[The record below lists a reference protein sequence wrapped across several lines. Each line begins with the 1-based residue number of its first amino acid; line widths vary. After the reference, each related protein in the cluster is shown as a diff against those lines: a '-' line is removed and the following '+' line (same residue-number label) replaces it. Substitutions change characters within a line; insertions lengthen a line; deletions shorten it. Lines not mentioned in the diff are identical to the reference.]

1 MSDNIRVGLIGYGY
15 ASKTFHAPLIAG
27 TPGLELAV
35 ISSSDETKVK
45 ADWPTV
51 TVVSEPKHLFND
63 PNIDLIVIPTP
74 NDTHFPL
81 AKAALEAG
89 KHVVVDKP
97 FTVTLS
103 QARELDALA
112 KSLGRVLSVFHNRRW
127 DSDFLTLKGL
137 LAEGVLGEVAYF
149 ESHFDRFR
157 PQVRDRWREQGG
169 PGSGIWY
176 DLAPHLLD
184 QAITLFGLPV
194 SMTVDLAQL
203 RPGAQSTDY
212 FHAILSYPQ
221 RRVIL
226 HGTML
231 AAAESARYIVHGS
244 RGSYVKYGLDPQEE
258 RLKNGERLPQEDW
271 GYDMRDGV
279 LTRVEG
285 EERVEETLLT
295 VPGNYPAYYAAIRDA
310 LNGDGENPVPASQA
324 IQAMELIELGIES
337 AKHRAT
343 LCLANGGGVILTIT
357 SMAAENKNI
366 NMTSYASSK
375 AAASHLVRNMA
386 FDLGEKNIRVNGIA
400 PGAILTDALKSVIT
414 PEIEQK
420 MLQHTPIR
428 RLGQPQDIANAA
440 LFLCS
445 PAASWVSGQILTVSG
460 GGVQEL
466 N

>member
-1 MSDNIRVGLIGYGY
+1 MSDSIRVGLIGYGY

-27 TPGLELAV
+27 TPGMALAAV
-35 ISSSDETKVK
+35 SSSDATKVH

-51 TVVSEPKHLFND
+51 PVVSEPKHLFND

-97 FTVTLS
+97 FTMTLS

-112 KSLGRVLSVFHNRRW
+112 KSLGRLLSVFHNRRW
-127 DSDFLTLKGL
+127 DSDFLTVKAL
-137 LAEGVLGEVAYF
+137 LSEGTLGEITFF

-157 PQVRDRWREQGG
+157 PQVRNRWREQAG

-184 QAITLFGLPV
+184 QAVNLFGLPV

-203 RPGAQSTDY
+203 RPGAQTTDY

-221 RRVIL
+221 RRIVL
-226 HGTML
+226 HGTMV
-231 AAAESARYIVHGS
+231 AAAESARYIIHGT
-244 RGSYVKYGLDPQEE
+244 RGSYVKFGLDPQED

-279 LTRVEG
+279 VTKVEG
-285 EERVEETLLT
+285 ETLVEETLLT
-295 VPGNYPAYYAAIRDA
+295 SPGNYPAYYAAVRDA
-310 LNGDGENPVPASQA
+310 LNGTGENPVPASQA
-324 IQAMELIELGIES
+324 IQIMELIELGIES

-343 LCLANGGGVILTIT
+343 LCLA
-357 SMAAENKNI
+357 
-366 NMTSYASSK
+366 
-375 AAASHLVRNMA
+375 
-386 FDLGEKNIRVNGIA
+386 
-400 PGAILTDALKSVIT
+400 
-414 PEIEQK
+414 
-420 MLQHTPIR
+420 
-428 RLGQPQDIANAA
+428 
-440 LFLCS
+440 
-445 PAASWVSGQILTVSG
+445 
-460 GGVQEL
+460 
-466 N
+466 

>member
-1 MSDNIRVGLIGYGY
+1 MSDSIRVGLIGYGY

-27 TPGLELAV
+27 TPGMALAAV
-35 ISSSDETKVK
+35 SSSDATKVH

-51 TVVSEPKHLFND
+51 PVVSEPKHLFND

-112 KSLGRVLSVFHNRRW
+112 KSLGRLLSVFHNRRW
-127 DSDFLTLKGL
+127 DSDFLTVKSL
-137 LAEGVLGEVAYF
+137 LSEGTLGEITFF

-157 PQVRDRWREQGG
+157 PQVRNRWREQAG

-184 QAITLFGLPV
+184 QAVNLFGLPV

-203 RPGAQSTDY
+203 RPGAQTTDY

-221 RRVIL
+221 RRIVL
-226 HGTML
+226 HGTMV
-231 AAAESARYIVHGS
+231 AAAESARYIIHGT
-244 RGSYVKYGLDPQEE
+244 RGSYVKFGLDPQED

-279 LTRVEG
+279 VTKVEG
-285 EERVEETLLT
+285 ETLVEETLLT
-295 VPGNYPAYYAAIRDA
+295 SPGNYPAYYAAVRDA
-310 LNGDGENPVPASQA
+310 LNGTGENPVPASQA
-324 IQAMELIELGIES
+324 IQIMELIELGIES

-343 LCLANGGGVILTIT
+343 LCLA
-357 SMAAENKNI
+357 
-366 NMTSYASSK
+366 
-375 AAASHLVRNMA
+375 
-386 FDLGEKNIRVNGIA
+386 
-400 PGAILTDALKSVIT
+400 
-414 PEIEQK
+414 
-420 MLQHTPIR
+420 
-428 RLGQPQDIANAA
+428 
-440 LFLCS
+440 
-445 PAASWVSGQILTVSG
+445 
-460 GGVQEL
+460 
-466 N
+466 

>member
-1 MSDNIRVGLIGYGY
+1 MSDSIRVGLIGYGY

-27 TPGLELAV
+27 TPGMALAAV
-35 ISSSDETKVK
+35 SSSDATKVH

-51 TVVSEPKHLFND
+51 PVVSEPKHLFND

-103 QARELDALA
+103 QACELDALA
-112 KSLGRVLSVFHNRRW
+112 KSLGRLLSVFHNRRW
-127 DSDFLTLKGL
+127 DSDFLTVKAL
-137 LAEGVLGEVAYF
+137 LSEGTLGEITFF

-157 PQVRDRWREQGG
+157 PQVRNRWREQAG

-184 QAITLFGLPV
+184 QAVNLFGLPV

-203 RPGAQSTDY
+203 RPGAQTTDY

-221 RRVIL
+221 RRIVL
-226 HGTML
+226 HGTMV
-231 AAAESARYIVHGS
+231 AAAESARYIIHGT
-244 RGSYVKYGLDPQEE
+244 RGSYVKFGLDPQED

-279 LTRVEG
+279 VTKVEG
-285 EERVEETLLT
+285 ETLVEETLLT
-295 VPGNYPAYYAAIRDA
+295 SPGNYPAYYAAVRDA
-310 LNGDGENPVPASQA
+310 LNGTGENPVPASQA
-324 IQAMELIELGIES
+324 IQIMELIELGIES

-343 LCLANGGGVILTIT
+343 LCLA
-357 SMAAENKNI
+357 
-366 NMTSYASSK
+366 
-375 AAASHLVRNMA
+375 
-386 FDLGEKNIRVNGIA
+386 
-400 PGAILTDALKSVIT
+400 
-414 PEIEQK
+414 
-420 MLQHTPIR
+420 
-428 RLGQPQDIANAA
+428 
-440 LFLCS
+440 
-445 PAASWVSGQILTVSG
+445 
-460 GGVQEL
+460 
-466 N
+466 

>member
-1 MSDNIRVGLIGYGY
+1 MSDSIRVGLIGYGY

-27 TPGLELAV
+27 TPGMALAAV
-35 ISSSDETKVK
+35 SSSDATKVH

-51 TVVSEPKHLFND
+51 PVVSEPKHLFND

-112 KSLGRVLSVFHNRRW
+112 KSLGRLLSVFHNRRW
-127 DSDFLTLKGL
+127 DSDFLTVKAL
-137 LAEGVLGEVAYF
+137 LSEGTLGEITFF

-157 PQVRDRWREQGG
+157 PQVRNRWREQAG

-184 QAITLFGLPV
+184 QAVNLFGLPV

-203 RPGAQSTDY
+203 RPGAQTTDY

-221 RRVIL
+221 RRIVL
-226 HGTML
+226 HGTMV
-231 AAAESARYIVHGS
+231 AAAESARYVIHGT
-244 RGSYVKYGLDPQEE
+244 RGSYVKFGLDPQED

-279 LTRVEG
+279 VTKVEG
-285 EERVEETLLT
+285 ETLVEEILLT
-295 VPGNYPAYYAAIRDA
+295 SPGNYPAYYAAVRDA
-310 LNGDGENPVPASQA
+310 LNGTGENPVPASQA
-324 IQAMELIELGIES
+324 IQIMELIELGIES

-343 LCLANGGGVILTIT
+343 LCLA
-357 SMAAENKNI
+357 
-366 NMTSYASSK
+366 
-375 AAASHLVRNMA
+375 
-386 FDLGEKNIRVNGIA
+386 
-400 PGAILTDALKSVIT
+400 
-414 PEIEQK
+414 
-420 MLQHTPIR
+420 
-428 RLGQPQDIANAA
+428 
-440 LFLCS
+440 
-445 PAASWVSGQILTVSG
+445 
-460 GGVQEL
+460 
-466 N
+466 

>member
-1 MSDNIRVGLIGYGY
+1 MSDSIRVGLIGYGY

-27 TPGLELAV
+27 TPGMALAAV
-35 ISSSDETKVK
+35 SSSDATKVH

-51 TVVSEPKHLFND
+51 PVVSEPKHLFND
-63 PNIDLIVIPTP
+63 PNINLIVIPTP

-112 KSLGRVLSVFHNRRW
+112 KSLGRLLSVFHNRRW
-127 DSDFLTLKGL
+127 DSDFLTVKAL
-137 LAEGVLGEVAYF
+137 LSEGTLGEITFF

-157 PQVRDRWREQGG
+157 PQVRNRWREQAG

-184 QAITLFGLPV
+184 QAVNLFGLPV

-203 RPGAQSTDY
+203 RPGAQTTDY

-221 RRVIL
+221 RRIVL
-226 HGTML
+226 HGTMV
-231 AAAESARYIVHGS
+231 AAAESALYIIHGT
-244 RGSYVKYGLDPQEE
+244 RGSYVKFGLDPQED

-279 LTRVEG
+279 VTKVEG
-285 EERVEETLLT
+285 ETLVEETLLT
-295 VPGNYPAYYAAIRDA
+295 SPGNYPAYYAAVRDA
-310 LNGDGENPVPASQA
+310 LNGTGENPVPASQA
-324 IQAMELIELGIES
+324 IQIMELIELGIES

-343 LCLANGGGVILTIT
+343 LCLA
-357 SMAAENKNI
+357 
-366 NMTSYASSK
+366 
-375 AAASHLVRNMA
+375 
-386 FDLGEKNIRVNGIA
+386 
-400 PGAILTDALKSVIT
+400 
-414 PEIEQK
+414 
-420 MLQHTPIR
+420 
-428 RLGQPQDIANAA
+428 
-440 LFLCS
+440 
-445 PAASWVSGQILTVSG
+445 
-460 GGVQEL
+460 
-466 N
+466 

>member
-1 MSDNIRVGLIGYGY
+1 MSDSIRVGLIGYGY

-27 TPGLELAV
+27 TPGMALAAV
-35 ISSSDETKVK
+35 SSSDATKVH

-51 TVVSEPKHLFND
+51 PVVSEPKHLFND

-103 QARELDALA
+103 QAREQDALA
-112 KSLGRVLSVFHNRRW
+112 KSLGRLLSVFHNRRW
-127 DSDFLTLKGL
+127 DSDFLTVKAL
-137 LAEGVLGEVAYF
+137 LSEGTLGEITFF

-157 PQVRDRWREQGG
+157 PQVRNRWREQAG

-184 QAITLFGLPV
+184 QAVNLFGLPV

-203 RPGAQSTDY
+203 RPGAQTTDY

-221 RRVIL
+221 RRIVL
-226 HGTML
+226 HGTMV
-231 AAAESARYIVHGS
+231 AAAESARYIIHGT
-244 RGSYVKYGLDPQEE
+244 RGSYVKFGLDPQED

-279 LTRVEG
+279 VTKVEG
-285 EERVEETLLT
+285 ETLVEETLLT
-295 VPGNYPAYYAAIRDA
+295 SPGNYPAYYAAVRDA
-310 LNGDGENPVPASQA
+310 LNGTGENPVPASQA
-324 IQAMELIELGIES
+324 IQIMELIELGIES

-343 LCLANGGGVILTIT
+343 LCLA
-357 SMAAENKNI
+357 
-366 NMTSYASSK
+366 
-375 AAASHLVRNMA
+375 
-386 FDLGEKNIRVNGIA
+386 
-400 PGAILTDALKSVIT
+400 
-414 PEIEQK
+414 
-420 MLQHTPIR
+420 
-428 RLGQPQDIANAA
+428 
-440 LFLCS
+440 
-445 PAASWVSGQILTVSG
+445 
-460 GGVQEL
+460 
-466 N
+466 

>member
-1 MSDNIRVGLIGYGY
+1 MSDIIRVGVIGYGY

-27 TPGLELAV
+27 TAGMTLAA
-35 ISSSDETKVK
+35 ISSSDESKVK
-45 ADWPTV
+45 ADWPNV
-51 TVVSEPKHLFND
+51 DVVADPKRLFND

-112 KSLGRVLSVFHNRRW
+112 RSYGRLLSVFHNRRW
-127 DSDFLTLKGL
+127 DSDFLTLKAL
-137 LAEGVLGEVAYF
+137 LADGALGEVAYF

-184 QAITLFGLPV
+184 QAVNLFGLPV
-194 SMTVDLAQL
+194 SLTVDLAQL

-212 FHAILSYPQ
+212 FHAVLTYPQ
-221 RRVIL
+221 RRVVL

-231 AAAESARYIVHGS
+231 AAAESARYIVHGT

-258 RLKNGERLPQEDW
+258 RLKSGARLPQEDW

-279 LTRVEG
+279 LTRIDG
-285 EERVEETLLT
+285 EARKEETWLT
-295 VPGNYPAYYAAIRDA
+295 LPGNYPAYYAAIRDA
-310 LNGDGENPVPASQA
+310 LMGGGENPVPASQA
-324 IQAMELIELGIES
+324 IRIMELIELGIES

-343 LCLANGGGVILTIT
+343 LSLT
-357 SMAAENKNI
+357 
-366 NMTSYASSK
+366 
-375 AAASHLVRNMA
+375 
-386 FDLGEKNIRVNGIA
+386 
-400 PGAILTDALKSVIT
+400 
-414 PEIEQK
+414 
-420 MLQHTPIR
+420 
-428 RLGQPQDIANAA
+428 
-440 LFLCS
+440 
-445 PAASWVSGQILTVSG
+445 
-460 GGVQEL
+460 
-466 N
+466 

>member
-1 MSDNIRVGLIGYGY
+1 MSDSIRVGLIGYGY

-27 TPGLELAV
+27 TPGMALAAV
-35 ISSSDETKVK
+35 SSSDATKVH

-51 TVVSEPKHLFND
+51 PVVSEPKHLFND

-112 KSLGRVLSVFHNRRW
+112 KSLGRLLSAFHNRRW
-127 DSDFLTLKGL
+127 DSDFLTVKAL
-137 LAEGVLGEVAYF
+137 LSEGTLGEITFF

-157 PQVRDRWREQGG
+157 PQVRNRWREQAG

-184 QAITLFGLPV
+184 QAVNLFGLPV

-203 RPGAQSTDY
+203 RPGAQTTDY

-221 RRVIL
+221 RRIVL
-226 HGTML
+226 HGTMV
-231 AAAESARYIVHGS
+231 AAAESARYIIHGT
-244 RGSYVKYGLDPQEE
+244 RGSYVKFGLDPQED

-279 LTRVEG
+279 VTKVEG
-285 EERVEETLLT
+285 ETLVEETLLT
-295 VPGNYPAYYAAIRDA
+295 SPGNYPAYYAAVRDA
-310 LNGDGENPVPASQA
+310 LNGTGENPVPASQA
-324 IQAMELIELGIES
+324 IQIMELIELGIES

-343 LCLANGGGVILTIT
+343 LCLA
-357 SMAAENKNI
+357 
-366 NMTSYASSK
+366 
-375 AAASHLVRNMA
+375 
-386 FDLGEKNIRVNGIA
+386 
-400 PGAILTDALKSVIT
+400 
-414 PEIEQK
+414 
-420 MLQHTPIR
+420 
-428 RLGQPQDIANAA
+428 
-440 LFLCS
+440 
-445 PAASWVSGQILTVSG
+445 
-460 GGVQEL
+460 
-466 N
+466 

>member
-1 MSDNIRVGLIGYGY
+1 MSDSIRVGLIGYGY

-27 TPGLELAV
+27 TPGMALAAV
-35 ISSSDETKVK
+35 SSSDATKVH

-51 TVVSEPKHLFND
+51 PVVSEPKNLFND

-112 KSLGRVLSVFHNRRW
+112 KSLGRLLSVFHNRRW
-127 DSDFLTLKGL
+127 DSDFLTVKAL
-137 LAEGVLGEVAYF
+137 LSEGTLGEITFF

-157 PQVRDRWREQGG
+157 PQVRNRWREQAG

-184 QAITLFGLPV
+184 QAVNLFGLPV

-203 RPGAQSTDY
+203 RPGAQTTDY

-221 RRVIL
+221 RRIVL
-226 HGTML
+226 HGTMV
-231 AAAESARYIVHGS
+231 AAAESARYIIHGT
-244 RGSYVKYGLDPQEE
+244 RGSYVKFGLDPQED

-279 LTRVEG
+279 VTKVEG
-285 EERVEETLLT
+285 ETLVEETLLT
-295 VPGNYPAYYAAIRDA
+295 SPGNYPAYYAAVRDA
-310 LNGDGENPVPASQA
+310 LNGTGENPVPASQA
-324 IQAMELIELGIES
+324 IQIMELIELGIES

-343 LCLANGGGVILTIT
+343 LCLA
-357 SMAAENKNI
+357 
-366 NMTSYASSK
+366 
-375 AAASHLVRNMA
+375 
-386 FDLGEKNIRVNGIA
+386 
-400 PGAILTDALKSVIT
+400 
-414 PEIEQK
+414 
-420 MLQHTPIR
+420 
-428 RLGQPQDIANAA
+428 
-440 LFLCS
+440 
-445 PAASWVSGQILTVSG
+445 
-460 GGVQEL
+460 
-466 N
+466 

>member
-51 TVVSEPKHLFND
+51 TVVLSRSICLTIPTSS
-63 PNIDLIVIPTP
+63 LIFILTP

-89 KHVVVDKP
+89 KHVVINKP

-103 QARELDALA
+103 QARELEALA

-194 SMTVDLAQL
+194 SVTMIGTAYGPERS
-203 RPGAQSTDY
+203 RPIIST
-212 FHAILSYPQ
+212 LSCP
-221 RRVIL
+221 I
-226 HGTML
+226 H
-231 AAAESARYIVHGS
+231 S
-244 RGSYVKYGLDPQEE
+244 
-258 RLKNGERLPQEDW
+258 GE
-271 GYDMRDGV
+271 
-279 LTRVEG
+279 
-285 EERVEETLLT
+285 
-295 VPGNYPAYYAAIRDA
+295 
-310 LNGDGENPVPASQA
+310 
-324 IQAMELIELGIES
+324 
-337 AKHRAT
+337 
-343 LCLANGGGVILTIT
+343 
-357 SMAAENKNI
+357 
-366 NMTSYASSK
+366 
-375 AAASHLVRNMA
+375 
-386 FDLGEKNIRVNGIA
+386 
-400 PGAILTDALKSVIT
+400 
-414 PEIEQK
+414 
-420 MLQHTPIR
+420 
-428 RLGQPQDIANAA
+428 
-440 LFLCS
+440 
-445 PAASWVSGQILTVSG
+445 
-460 GGVQEL
+460 
-466 N
+466 